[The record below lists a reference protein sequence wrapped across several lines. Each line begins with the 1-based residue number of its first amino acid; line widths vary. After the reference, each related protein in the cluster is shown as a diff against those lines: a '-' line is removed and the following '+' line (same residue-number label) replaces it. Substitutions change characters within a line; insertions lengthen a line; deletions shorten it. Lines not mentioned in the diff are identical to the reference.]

1 MAERRQHFDS
11 VSEPLNRLLHL
22 DLKTSLVDSLLLLTD
37 KMSMATSLEA
47 RVPFLDHELIETI
60 ARVPPRLKV
69 KGTRLRYLQKQAM
82 RGRLPEEVFRRK
94 KRGFGCPVGRWFRS
108 ELREML
114 HDTLSA
120 AQLQRDGLFEPVAI
134 TSMIAAHEEMKD
146 DWSEAL
152 LALLTFQ
159 IWKDRLHERSLTLPR
174 RLYAEAAL

>member
-1 MAERRQHFDS
+1 
-11 VSEPLNRLLHL
+11 
-22 DLKTSLVDSLLLLTD
+22 
-37 KMSMATSLEA
+37 
-47 RVPFLDHELIETI
+47 
-60 ARVPPRLKV
+60 
-69 KGTRLRYLQKQAM
+69 
-82 RGRLPEEVFRRK
+82 
-94 KRGFGCPVGRWFRS
+94 
-108 ELREML
+108 ML